1 MVAHRPRVRYAVA
14 GLGYIAQ
21 TAVLPSFAHARNAE
35 LAALVSGDPQKL
47 RKLGRK
53 YSVERRYS
61 YEEFDRCLSSGD
73 VDAVY
78 IALPNSMHRD
88 YAVRAAQ
95 AGIHVLCEKPM
106 AVTEADCRDM
116 IRAASQAGVR
126 LMIAYRLHFDRAN
139 LAAMEAARSG
149 RLGDLRVFHSAFTMQ
164 IRDEDNIRLAEA
176 AGGGPLYD
184 IGIYCINAARYL
196 FRAEPEEVSAFA
208 VRSEEA
214 RFSEVDE
221 AMSAVLRFP
230 GARLAAFTCSFGAAD
245 AGAYDLIGT
254 KGSLRLDP
262 AYAYAAPTTLTVT
275 VGGRHRRNRFA
286 RRDQFGPELVYFSDC
301 VLGGRDPEPDGREGL
316 ADVRII
322 QALAVSAKTGRAV
335 RLDAFGKER
344 RPGAR
349 QRIDRPPVREPG
361 LVHASAPQDH

>member
-47 RKLGRK
+47 ARLGRK
-53 YSVERRYS
+53 YSVDRRYR

-78 IALPNSMHRD
+78 IALPNSMHRE

-106 AVTEADCRDM
+106 APTEADCRDM

-126 LMIAYRLHFDRAN
+126 LMVAYRLHFDGAN
-139 LAAMEAARSG
+139 LAAVETARSG
-149 RLGDLRVFHSAFTMQ
+149 RLGDLRVFESVFTMPV
-164 IRDEDNIRLAEA
+164 RDEDNIRLDKA

-184 IGIYCINAARYL
+184 IGIYCINAARYI
-196 FRAEPEEVSAFA
+196 FRDEPEEVSAFA
-208 VRSEEA
+208 VRGADA

-221 AMSAVLRFP
+221 ATSAVLRFP
-230 GARLAAFTCSFGAAD
+230 EARLAAFTCSFGAAD

-262 AYAYAAPTTLTVT
+262 AYEYADPMTLTTT
-275 VGGRHRRNRFA
+275 VGGRHSKNRFA
-286 RRDQFGPELVYFSDC
+286 RRDQFGAEIVYFSDC
-301 VLGGRDPEPDGREGL
+301 VLGRRDPEPDGREGL

-322 QALAVSAKTGRAV
+322 QALAASAQTGRPV

-344 RPGAR
+344 RPDAR
-349 QRIDRPPVREPG
+349 QRIDRPAVREPD
-361 LVHASAPQDH
+361 LVHASSPQGH